1 VTEPRGPRGAAFW
14 VACVAGWAVITF
26 GAFGLVDQR
35 GVRSAFDVGVWVVGG
50 NVVHDALVVPIV
62 LGFGVFLAV
71 VLQPPWRAPMCAGLA
86 TTALVVAIAY
96 PALRGFGRKPKNP
109 TVLPLDYTSAVLTAL
124 AVVWALVAL
133 WYGVIAITRRR
144 VDRAPQDQAVGS
156 GVGSGSTPMAR
167 RLSGE

>member
-14 VACVAGWAVITF
+14 TACVAGWVVMAF

-35 GVRSAFDVGVWVVGG
+35 GVGSAFDVGIWVVGG
-50 NVVHDALVVPIV
+50 NVVHDALVVPVV
-62 LGFGVFLAV
+62 LVVGGFLAM
-71 VLQPPWRAPMCAGLA
+71 VLRPPWRAPACAGLA
-86 TTALVVAIAY
+86 TSALVVAIAY

-133 WYGVIAITRRR
+133 WYGFIAITRRR
-144 VDRAPQDQAVGS
+144 VDRAARDQAVGS
-156 GVGSGSTPMAR
+156 GVGSGSTPIAR